1 MGPSGCGKTCLSKSL
16 VLDHLDELF
25 VNPTNVI
32 HYCYG
37 ALQDGF
43 REMQEEGF
51 KFHESVPEQG
61 QLKKLFPKEG
71 GFLALDVLMTEGG
84 NNKEVLDRFTKH
96 SIITQ
101 RKYAKSISRNAH
113 YVIPLKHPQEFII
126 ASISYVVARYY
137 GSVPESYS
145 TPPRISDLRFT
156 SCQ

>member
-25 VNPTNVI
+25 VNPANVI

-71 GFLALDVLMTEGG
+71 GKDMFP
-84 NNKEVLDRFTKH
+84 
-96 SIITQ
+96 Q

-113 YVIPLKHPQEFII
+113 FVIAFKN
-126 ASISYVVARYY
+126 
-137 GSVPESYS
+137 
-145 TPPRISDLRFT
+145 PRD
-156 SCQ
+156 

>member
-25 VNPTNVI
+25 VNPANVI

-61 QLKKLFPKEG
+61 QLK
-71 GFLALDVLMTEGG
+71 
-84 NNKEVLDRFTKH
+84 NC
-96 SIITQ
+96 S
-101 RKYAKSISRNAH
+101 
-113 YVIPLKHPQEFII
+113 LKK
-126 ASISYVVARYY
+126 VVYW
-137 GSVPESYS
+137 PWM
-145 TPPRISDLRFT
+145 F
-156 SCQ
+156 

>member
-25 VNPTNVI
+25 VNPANVI

-61 QLKKLFPKEG
+61 QLKKLLECPLRDPSQAPSRIYYCKH
-71 GFLALDVLMTEGG
+71 FLCSGKILWKCT
-84 NNKEVLDRFTKH
+84 
-96 SIITQ
+96 
-101 RKYAKSISRNAH
+101 
-113 YVIPLKHPQEFII
+113 
-126 ASISYVVARYY
+126 
-137 GSVPESYS
+137 
-145 TPPRISDLRFT
+145 
-156 SCQ
+156 